1 MAPILPQKGSPLQ
14 ASLVVTAPTILGS
27 MRMQTMRLTR
37 TIFTSTLIFLAL
49 SGCGN
54 GSGLVGIAIGGGG
67 GGTNGSVAISFFV
80 QPNSA
85 TVGQVISPPVEVLVR
100 DSVGATDSAFTSTIS
115 VALGSD
121 STGATLNGTTDVR
134 PVNGIASFSNLSIN
148 RAGTYTLTASTSG
161 SAAVTSTAF
170 SIQ

>member
-1 MAPILPQKGSPLQ
+1 
-14 ASLVVTAPTILGS
+14 
-27 MRMQTMRLTR
+27 MRLTR
-37 TIFTSTLIFLAL
+37 SLFTSTLILLAF
-49 SGCGN
+49 SGCGS
-54 GSGLVGIAIGGGG
+54 GSRLVGIAIGGGG

-100 DSVGATDSAFTSTIS
+100 DSVGATDSAFTGTIS
-115 VALGSD
+115 VALGPD

-148 RAGTYTLTASTSG
+148 KAGTYTLTASTSG
-161 SAAVTSTAF
+161 STAVTSTAF
-170 SIQ
+170 SVQ

>member
-14 ASLVVTAPTILGS
+14 ASLVVTASTIPGS
-27 MRMQTMRLTR
+27 MRMQTMRLTPS
-37 TIFTSTLIFLAL
+37 TITSTLIFLAC

-54 GSGLVGIAIGGGG
+54 GSRLIGVAVGGGG

-85 TVGQVISPPVEVLVR
+85 NAGQVISPPVEVLVR
-100 DSVGATDSAFTSTIS
+100 DSVGATDSAFTGTIS

-148 RAGTYTLTASTSG
+148 KAGTYTLTASTSG
-161 SAAVTSTAF
+161 SAAATSTTFAV
-170 SIQ
+170 Q